1 MLQNYD
7 NRTNHASISGE
18 ICPILHRFR
27 PKSVLFGRNLPL
39 FYEISPE
46 TGLFGAFS
54 LSSSLRFFSLILC
67 MILVNIAQSTKN
79 ATTPMTQTLINCT
92 TPFSQTFVIPVAMF
106 WYFVE
111 AQNYKISAYINNRCE
126 KKPLFPVAACAFRK
140 KPYICPII

>member
-27 PKSVLFGRNLPL
+27 PKYALFRRNLPL

-46 TGLFGAFS
+46 TEPFGAFS
-54 LSSSLRFFSLILC
+54 LSSSSLRFFSLILC
-67 MILVNIAQSTKN
+67 MILVNIAHSTKN
-79 ATTPMTQTLINCT
+79 ATTPMTQTIINSVTMVCC
-92 TPFSQTFVIPVAMF
+92 
-106 WYFVE
+106 FVE
-111 AQNYKISAYINNRCE
+111 AQKYKNKTYINNRCE
-126 KKPLFPVAACAFRK
+126 KNPLFPVAACSFRK